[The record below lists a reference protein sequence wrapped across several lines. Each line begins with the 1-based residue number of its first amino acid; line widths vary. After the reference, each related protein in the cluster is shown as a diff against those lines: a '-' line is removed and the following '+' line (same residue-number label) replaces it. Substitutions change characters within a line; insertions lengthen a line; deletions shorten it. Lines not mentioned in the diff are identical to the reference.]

1 MRVLIS
7 GAGLA
12 GPCLAHGL
20 RRHGIDVLL
29 FERDAAVDARAQGYR
44 IHIGGDGDA
53 ALREWLPS
61 EVYEQAA
68 ATSCV
73 TGRGVTT
80 AGPGLGTF
88 TEIPLPP
95 DAYTGIT
102 VDRLTLRRI
111 MLRDLGGCT
120 RFGAGFAGYRLLD
133 DGRVRVRFTDGTTED
148 GDLLVAADGVGSG
161 IRRQLLPDFPL
172 TVEDTRLIYGRTP
185 LTGDARDLTPDAALE
200 GFLGVNGADGRG
212 LALAAQRFRRDP
224 AEFGFPPGQDY
235 VMWAVAAPS
244 DRFGP
249 DLFRLAAGD
258 LVDLAAKTL
267 AGWHSSLPELIR
279 LGDPA
284 YVVPSNVYT
293 SERPEPWA
301 PGPVTL
307 AGDAAHPMPPAGV
320 SAGVALHDAGLL
332 AGRLVSGAPLP
343 DAVAEYE
350 KEMLDHG
357 FAAAA
362 DAARRHRGEF

>member
-29 FERDAAVDARAQGYR
+29 FERDAAVDARSQGYR

-53 ALREWLPS
+53 ALREWLPA
-61 EVYEQAA
+61 EAYEQAV
-68 ATSCV
+68 ATSCRP
-73 TGRGVTT
+73 GGGVTV
-80 AGPGLGTF
+80 AGPDLAAF
-88 TEIPLPP
+88 TAVPVPP
-95 DAYTGIT
+95 DAAGIT

-111 MLRDLGGCT
+111 MLRDLAGCT
-120 RFGAGFAGYRLLD
+120 RFGAGFAGYGLLD
-133 DGRVRVRFTDGTTED
+133 DGRVRVRFADGTTED
-148 GDLLVAADGVGSG
+148 GDLLVAADGAGSG
-161 IRRQLLPDFPL
+161 IRCRLLPDFPV
-172 TVEDTRLIYGRTP
+172 TVDDTRLIYGRTP
-185 LTGDARDLTPDAALE
+185 LTDEARRLTPDSALE
-200 GFLGVNGADGRG
+200 GFLGVAGPDGRR

-224 AEFGFPPGQDY
+224 AEFGLPPAGDY
-235 VMWAVAAPS
+235 VMWCAAAPS
-244 DRFGP
+244 SAYGP
-249 DLFRLAAGD
+249 DFFRLGAEE
-258 LVDLAAKTL
+258 LIDLATGAL
-267 AGWHSSLPELIR
+267 AGWHPSLGALVR

-284 YVVPSNVYT
+284 YVVPSGVYL

-307 AGDAAHPMPPAGV
+307 AGDAAHPMPPAGI
-320 SAGVALHDAGLL
+320 SAGVALYDAGLL
-332 AGRLVSGAPLP
+332 AGRLVSGAPLL
-343 DAVAEYE
+343 DAVGEYE

-362 DAARRHRGEF
+362 VATRSHRGEH

>member
-29 FERDAAVDARAQGYR
+29 FERDAAIDARAQGYR
-44 IHIGGDGDA
+44 IHIGGGGDA
-53 ALREWLPS
+53 ALREWLPTG
-61 EVYEQAA
+61 VYEQAA
-68 ATSCV
+68 ATSCR
-73 TGRGVTT
+73 TGRGVTV
-80 AGPGLGTF
+80 AGPDLGTF
-88 TEIPLPP
+88 TELPLPP
-95 DAYTGIT
+95 AVAGLT

-111 MLRDLGGCT
+111 MLRDLAGCT
-120 RFGAGFAGYRLLD
+120 RFGTEFAGYAPLD
-133 DGRVRVRFTDGTTED
+133 DGRVRVRFADGTTED

-161 IRRQLLPDFPL
+161 IRRQLLPDFPV
-172 TVEDTRLIYGRTP
+172 TVDDHRLIYGRTP
-185 LTGDARDLTPDAALE
+185 LTGEARDLTPDAALE
-200 GFLGVNGADGRG
+200 GFLGVTGVDGRG
-212 LALAAQRFRRDP
+212 LVLAAQRFRRDP
-224 AEFGFPPGQDY
+224 AEFGFPAGRDY
-235 VMWAVAAPS
+235 VMWAAGAPS
-244 DRFGP
+244 ATFGP
-249 DLFRLAAGD
+249 DLFRLGAGE
-258 LVDLAAKTL
+258 LIDLAAKTF
-267 AGWHSSLPELIR
+267 AGWHPSLEALIR

-284 YVVPSNVYT
+284 YVVPSSVYT
-293 SERPEPWA
+293 SERPGAWS

-332 AGRLVSGAPLP
+332 AGRLASGAPLL
-343 DAVAEYE
+343 DAVGEYE

-362 DAARRHRGEF
+362 AATRRHRGQH

>member
-20 RRHGIDVLL
+20 RRHGVDVLL

-53 ALREWLPS
+53 ALREWLPA
-61 EVYEQAA
+61 EAYEQAV
-68 ATSCV
+68 ATSCR
-73 TGRGVTT
+73 TGRGVAV
-80 AGPGLGTF
+80 AGPDLGTF
-88 TEIPLPP
+88 TDIPLPP
-95 DAYTGIT
+95 GTAGIT

-111 MLRDLGGCT
+111 MLRDLAGCT
-120 RFGAGFAGYRLLD
+120 RFGAEFAGYTPLD
-133 DGRVRVRFTDGTTED
+133 GGGVRVRFADGRTED
-148 GDLLVAADGVGSG
+148 GDLLVAADGAGSG
-161 IRRQLLPDFPL
+161 IRRQLLPDFPV
-172 TVEDTRLIYGRTP
+172 TIDDARLIYGRTP
-185 LTGDARDLTPDAALE
+185 LTAETRDLTPAAALE
-200 GFLGVNGADGRG
+200 GFLGVAGPEGRR

-224 AEFGFPPGQDY
+224 AEFGFPPGEDY
-235 VMWAVAAPS
+235 VMWAVTAPS
-244 DRFGP
+244 AAFGP
-249 DLFRLAAGD
+249 DFFRLGAGE
-258 LVDLAAKTL
+258 LTDLAAEAL
-267 AGWHSSLPELIR
+267 GGWHPSLPALVR
-279 LGDPA
+279 RGDPA
-284 YVVPSNVYT
+284 HVLAASVYT
-293 SERPEPWA
+293 SERPEPWS

-307 AGDAAHPMPPAGV
+307 VGDAAHPMPPAGV

-332 AGRLVSGAPLP
+332 AGRLVSGAPLL

-362 DAARRHRGEF
+362 LAARNHRGEH